1 MASSD
6 EGLTA
11 GQLEAWIWLVVL
23 FETMPA
29 AIDKQLKADAGLN
42 LFEYMVLARL
52 SEESDR
58 TLQMARLAE
67 ISNGSISRLSHAVT
81 RLERRG
87 WVDKQVGGAAQRHN
101 TVSLTD
107 AGYEVLATVAPPHV
121 ANVRRLLADPLTAG
135 DIDSLVA
142 VARKLVGAADP
153 DAFDTIDRQVPEI
166 LARNARER
174 RRARDERGR

>member
-1 MASSD
+1 
-6 EGLTA
+6 LTA

-29 AIDKQLKADAGLN
+29 AIEKQLKADVGLN

-87 WVDKQVGGAAQRHN
+87 WLDKQVGGAAQRHN
-101 TVSLTD
+101 TVTLTD
-107 AGYEVLATVAPPHV
+107 AGYEALSAVAGSHV

-135 DIDSLVA
+135 EIDSLVA
-142 VARKLVGAADP
+142 IARKLVGAADP
-153 DAFDTIDRQVPEI
+153 DAFETIDRQVPEI
-166 LARNARER
+166 LARNARGR
-174 RRARDERGR
+174 RRAGGEQTR